1 MSPVSGQA
9 HKVYAVEVHE
19 RSLAVLCDGLRLSC
33 GAYVPEEPKA
43 IVVALHGIPSVAPP
57 DPDDEGYPGLAR
69 RFAAEGWLAV
79 WADMRATRGSPG
91 YFSIEGWVRDVRAVI
106 DAARAIEGAAGLRV
120 GVVAS
125 SAGGAVSVEATKRG
139 APVDALVLLA
149 APASW
154 ISFAGDTD
162 EAVRRIT
169 EEAGMDLADEV
180 LDDPSG
186 WANEFETVVAEKSIV
201 SLQVPVMIV
210 HGTADDVVPV
220 DHAYRLADRARR
232 GELFVIEGAPH
243 QLRREPGV
251 VELVLDWLARRL
263 A

>member
-1 MSPVSGQA
+1 MNVQA
-9 HKVYAVEVHE
+9 

-33 GAYVPEEPKA
+33 GAYVPEEPKG
-43 IVVALHGIPSVAPP
+43 IVTLLHGIPSIAPA

-69 RFAAEGWLAV
+69 RFAAEGWVAV

-91 YFSIEGWVRDVRAVI
+91 VFSIEGWVRDARAVI

-120 GVVAS
+120 AVVAS
-125 SAGGAVSVEATKRG
+125 SAGGAVSVEAAKRG

-149 APASW
+149 APATW
-154 ISFAGDTD
+154 ISFAGTP
-162 EAVRRIT
+162 EEGVRRVT
-169 EEAGMDLADEV
+169 EEAGMKLSEEVLADPH
-180 LDDPSG
+180 D
-186 WANEFETVVAEKSIV
+186 WAKEFEGVEAVKAMV
-201 SLQVPVMIV
+201 SVQVPVMIV

-232 GELFVIEGAPH
+232 GELFVLEGSQH

-251 VELVLDWLARRL
+251 VELVLDWLSRRL

>member
-1 MSPVSGQA
+1 MPIEA
-9 HKVYAVEVHE
+9 

-33 GAYVPEEPKA
+33 GAFVPEEPKG

-69 RFAAEGWLAV
+69 RLATEGWLAV

-91 YFSIEGWVRDVRAVI
+91 FFSIEGWVRDARAVI
-106 DAARAIEGAAGLRV
+106 QAARAIEGAAGLRV
-120 GVVAS
+120 AVVGS

-149 APASW
+149 APAGW
-154 ISFAGDTD
+154 IGFAGTPG

-169 EEAGMDLADEV
+169 EEAGMALSDDVLAD
-180 LDDPSG
+180 PSE
-186 WANEFETVVAEKSIV
+186 WAQEFESVVPEKAMV
-201 SLQVPVMIV
+201 SVGVPVMVV

-232 GELFVIEGAPH
+232 GELFVLDGAPH

-251 VELVLDWLARRL
+251 VELVLDWLERRIG
-263 A
+263 

>member
-1 MSPVSGQA
+1 MTLEA
-9 HKVYAVEVHE
+9 

-33 GAYVPEEPKA
+33 GAYVPETPKG

-69 RFAAEGWLAV
+69 RFAAEGWIAV

-91 YFSIEGWVRDVRAVI
+91 VFSIEGWVRDARAVI
-106 DAARAIEGAAGLRV
+106 DAARAIDGAAGLRTA
-120 GVVAS
+120 VVAS
-125 SAGGAVSVEATKRG
+125 SAGGAVSVEATRRG
-139 APVDALVLLA
+139 APVDALALLA
-149 APASW
+149 APATW
-154 ISFAGDTD
+154 ISFAADPE

-169 EEAGMDLADEV
+169 EEAGMPVAEDV
-180 LDDPSG
+180 HGDPSE
-186 WANEFETVVAEKSIV
+186 WAEEFDSVVAEKAMV
-201 SLQVPVMIV
+201 SVQVPVMIV

-232 GELFVIEGAPH
+232 GELFVLEGAQH

-251 VELVLDWLARRL
+251 VELVLDWLARRIT
-263 A
+263 

>member
-1 MSPVSGQA
+1 
-9 HKVYAVEVHE
+9 VEVQA

-33 GAYVPEEPKA
+33 GAYVPETPKG

-69 RFAAEGWLAV
+69 RFASEGWIAV

-91 YFSIEGWVRDVRAVI
+91 VFSIEGWVRDARSVI

-149 APASW
+149 APAAW
-154 ISFAGDTD
+154 INFAGTPD
-162 EAVRRIT
+162 EAVLRIT
-169 EEAGMDLADEV
+169 EEAGMPLAEEV
-180 LDDPSG
+180 LADPSG
-186 WANEFETVVAEKSIV
+186 WAKEFESVVAEKAIV
-201 SLQVPVMIV
+201 SVQVPTMIV

-220 DHAYRLADRARR
+220 DHAHRLADRARS
-232 GELFVIEGAPH
+232 GELFVLEGAPH

-251 VELVLDWLARRL
+251 VEIVLDWLARRL